1 MSEHVVIYSLWKSY
15 SMGLTIYYA
24 IWNVST
30 TVFPLNELYYS
41 SILWYFLEQEQESYE
56 EDKL

>member
-1 MSEHVVIYSLWKSY
+1 M
-15 SMGLTIYYA
+15 
-24 IWNVST
+24 
-30 TVFPLNELYYS
+30 VFPLNELYYS